1 MNKNLFLKQQK
12 NNTFVWIYFKLNIY
26 TLFPAVAPT
35 RLARFP
41 LNLPTATVRGNT
53 LLLNCNEKTGTNI

>member
-1 MNKNLFLKQQK
+1 MNKNLWNKIYMNQFLIEK
-12 NNTFVWIYFKLNIY
+12 NQIY

-35 RLARFP
+35 RHGRFP
-41 LNLPTATVRGNT
+41 LNFPTATVRGNT

>member
-1 MNKNLFLKQQK
+1 MNQFLIEKNQ
-12 NNTFVWIYFKLNIY
+12 IY

-35 RLARFP
+35 RHGRFP
-41 LNLPTATVRGNT
+41 LNFPTATVRGNT